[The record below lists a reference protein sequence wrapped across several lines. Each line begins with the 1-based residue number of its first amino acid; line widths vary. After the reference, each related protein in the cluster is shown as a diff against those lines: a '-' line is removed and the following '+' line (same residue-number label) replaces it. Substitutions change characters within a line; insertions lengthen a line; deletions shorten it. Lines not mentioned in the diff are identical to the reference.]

1 VGRSEIAQFASCCDS
16 NSVFFRFFSGV
27 TTGAGDPTRAAAC
40 AERMSHRCA
49 CRRRPRPSY
58 RAVRLS
64 AIRGTAVAKKAAT
77 WRARANGNARLDDA
91 LAETQLSRAASPR
104 NLLFGERQEIAA
116 LVLFIAPNENEKA
129 AIGGNDVAMPQR
141 WIVDDTL
148 GGFGFQRTG

>member
-1 VGRSEIAQFASCCDS
+1 M
-16 NSVFFRFFSGV
+16 
-27 TTGAGDPTRAAAC
+27 TGAGDPARAAAR
-40 AERMSHRCA
+40 AEKNGASVRVSTEASALPSHC
-49 CRRRPRPSY
+49 
-58 RAVRLS
+58 AVRLS
-64 AIRGTAVAKKAAT
+64 LIAIQGTAVAKKATT
-77 WRARANGNARLDDA
+77 WRARANENARLDDP

-148 GGFGFQRTG
+148 GGLGFQRTG